1 MRRAYPG
8 CFLSLSVDVFGG
20 QTFVFTLYCTIFFF
34 PKKKGVSSN
43 FSNMKAYVV
52 VRGSVANI
60 RNIVAM
66 RSDQKLF
73 AFTVA
78 NDLVRSDRL
87 F

>member
-1 MRRAYPG
+1 MLM
-8 CFLSLSVDVFGG
+8 FLEARHLFSRFIVP
-20 QTFVFTLYCTIFFF
+20 FFL
-34 PKKKGVSSN
+34 KKKGSFLEF
-43 FSNMKAYVV
+43 FSNMKAYVI

-78 NDLVRSDRL
+78 NDLVLSDRL

>member
-1 MRRAYPG
+1 MSVLM
-8 CFLSLSVDVFGG
+8 FLEARHLFSRFIV
-20 QTFVFTLYCTIFFF
+20 TFFS
-34 PKKKGVSSN
+34 KKKKREFPRI
-43 FSNMKAYVV
+43 FSNMKAYVI
-52 VRGSVANI
+52 VRGFVAII

>member
-1 MRRAYPG
+1 
-8 CFLSLSVDVFGG
+8 
-20 QTFVFTLYCTIFFF
+20 
-34 PKKKGVSSN
+34 
-43 FSNMKAYVV
+43 MKAYVI

-73 AFTVA
+73 AFSVA
-78 NDLVRSDRL
+78 NDLVRADRL

>member
-1 MRRAYPG
+1 M
-8 CFLSLSVDVFGG
+8 FLEARHLFSRFIVP
-20 QTFVFTLYCTIFFF
+20 FFL
-34 PKKKGVSSN
+34 KKKKKEFPRI

-87 F
+87 FW

>member
-8 CFLSLSVDVFGG
+8 CFLSVSVDVFGG
-20 QTFVFTLYCTIFFF
+20 QTFVFTLYCTIFL
-34 PKKKGVSSN
+34 KKKGFFEFF
-43 FSNMKAYVV
+43 FSNMKAYVI

-66 RSDQKLF
+66 RRDQKLF
-73 AFTVA
+73 TFSVA
-78 NDLVRSDRL
+78 NDLVRADRL

>member
-20 QTFVFTLYCTIFFF
+20 QTFVFTLYCTIFSK
-34 PKKKGVSSN
+34 KKKGFSRI
-43 FSNMKAYVV
+43 FSNMKAYVI
-52 VRGSVANI
+52 VRDSVANI

-73 AFTVA
+73 DFTVA
-78 NDLVRSDRL
+78 NALVRSDRL

>member
-1 MRRAYPG
+1 MLM
-8 CFLSLSVDVFGG
+8 FLEARHLFSRFIVP
-20 QTFVFTLYCTIFFF
+20 FFL
-34 PKKKGVSSN
+34 KKKKKRSFLEF
-43 FSNMKAYVV
+43 FSNMKAYVI

>member
-1 MRRAYPG
+1 VLM
-8 CFLSLSVDVFGG
+8 FLEARHLFSRFIVP
-20 QTFVFTLYCTIFFF
+20 FFS
-34 PKKKGVSSN
+34 KKKKGGVSSN

-52 VRGSVANI
+52 VQGSVANI

>member
-1 MRRAYPG
+1 
-8 CFLSLSVDVFGG
+8 
-20 QTFVFTLYCTIFFF
+20 
-34 PKKKGVSSN
+34 
-43 FSNMKAYVV
+43 MKAYVI
-52 VRGSVANI
+52 VRGFVAII